1 MFQTKFPRKQNN
13 DNKGKSKL
21 VAKQWSF
28 KALGIFDKNNCM
40 KKYFLVNSALYLLE
54 PYKIISNSN
63 SSFKFLKEGSFLKQ
77 VIKEFLS
84 IYCKKRAMQEE
95 WPAGFVS
102 EPVMHSAQTI
112 FKMMTKFM
120 FIQMTN
126 FNRNLGDNLTP
137 AGSIYFKLKKSF

>member
-1 MFQTKFPRKQNN
+1 MEGCDRELVVFQTKFPRKQNN

-63 SSFKFLKEGSFLKQ
+63 STFKFLKEGSFLKQ

-95 WPAGFVS
+95 
-102 EPVMHSAQTI
+102 
-112 FKMMTKFM
+112 
-120 FIQMTN
+120 
-126 FNRNLGDNLTP
+126 
-137 AGSIYFKLKKSF
+137 